1 MEFQVFV
8 TIVALA
14 ICTYLTR
21 IVGYL
26 VFADR
31 EISAKTMQVMQAI
44 PGCVLIAVIAPVI
57 MSGNLANMVAVAVTC
72 VAMLR
77 FSLLP
82 TVMIAIVVT
91 GILRQMGFYTQFN
104 AK

>member
-1 MEFQVFV
+1 MMEWQVLL

-14 ICTYLTR
+14 LSTYMTR

-26 VFADR
+26 AFSNRALSPR
-31 EISAKTMQVMQAI
+31 ATRVMQAV

-57 MSGNLANMVAVAVTC
+57 VSGSIANMVAVAVTC
-72 VAMLR
+72 LAMLR

-82 TVMIAIVVT
+82 TVLIAIIVT
-91 GILRQMGFYTQFN
+91 GVLRHLGF
-104 AK
+104 

>member
-1 MEFQVFV
+1 MEFQVLL
-8 TIVALA
+8 TIITLA

-26 VFADR
+26 AFANR
-31 EISAKTMQVMQAI
+31 QLSPKALRVMQAV

-57 MSGNLANMVAVAVTC
+57 VSGNVANMVAVAVTC

-77 FSLLP
+77 LSLLP
-82 TVMIAIVVT
+82 TVLIAIVTT
-91 GILRQMGFYTQFN
+91 GILRQMGF
-104 AK
+104 

>member
-1 MEFQVFV
+1 MEFQVII
-8 TIVALA
+8 TIVTLA

-26 VFADR
+26 LFANR
-31 EISAKTMQVMQAI
+31 QLSPRAMRVMQAV

-57 MSGNLANMVAVAVTC
+57 LSGNLANMIAVGVTC
-72 VAMLR
+72 LAMLR

-82 TVMIAIVVT
+82 TVLIAIAVT
-91 GILRQMGFYTQFN
+91 GTLRQLGF
-104 AK
+104 